1 MAVTKLEAKKSEP
14 NKAIEAITEI
24 AEVTFTFRGVKPT
37 LGECTRVAGRAA
49 ALLKLGDEKETVENT
64 AAISIAKKYGLV
76 S

>member
-1 MAVTKLEAKKSEP
+1 MAVAKLEPKKSETP
-14 NKAIEAITEI
+14 NAIDAISQI
-24 AEVTFTFRGVKPT
+24 AEVVFTFRNTKPT

-64 AAISIAKKYGLV
+64 AAISIAKKYNLV